1 MDVYKPFWKGKL
13 GRQGGG
19 VVLYAKEW
27 LECMELCSEMGNEP
41 VESLWVKHRGQI
53 NVDGIMVGVCYRMP
67 DKVE

>member
-1 MDVYKPFWKGKL
+1 M
-13 GRQGGG
+13 
-19 VVLYAKEW
+19 LYAKEW

-53 NVDGIMVGVCYRMP
+53 NVDGIMVGVCYRLP